1 MKRFKESVKEY
12 FNFTKNERSGVVWLL
27 IVCVL
32 LLVFWIGE
40 DAFIASQQGN
50 LKITYIEEQEE
61 STTKP
66 KDQEEQQEIEMFYFD
81 PNNLP
86 ASEWSKLGLSDKQIK
101 GIHNYEKAG
110 GSFKRKEDV
119 LKMYTISDGMYA
131 ELEPYIRIEVAA
143 NGLPTRQH
151 STLIT
156 DEPEHSEPIPKR
168 SAIIEL
174 NSVDTLELMELKGIG
189 PVFSKNILKYRG
201 LLGGYYSI
209 DQLKEVYGL
218 RDHPEAVDQISVH
231 LMIDTTLIRK
241 IDLNTAEAKDLASHI
256 YIDWNVAK
264 AIVAYR
270 NTHGPYKNVSSVSK
284 CHLVDDALMT
294 KIAPYLKV
302 D

>member
-1 MKRFKESVKEY
+1 MSRFKESVKEY
-12 FNFTKNERSGVVWLL
+12 FNFPKNERSGVVWLL
-27 IVCVL
+27 VVCVL
-32 LLVFWIGE
+32 FLILWIGQ
-40 DAFIASQQGN
+40 DAFIATQQGD
-50 LKITYIEEQEE
+50 LKIKYIEEQVEGSEGTREKE
-61 STTKP
+61 SS
-66 KDQEEQQEIEMFYFD
+66 QEPELFYFD

-86 ASEWSKLGLSDKQIK
+86 AAEWKKLGLSDKQIT

-110 GSFKRKEDV
+110 GGFKTKEDV
-119 LKMYTISDGMYA
+119 HKMYTISDEKFA
-131 ELEPYIRIEVAA
+131 QLRPFIRIEIVA
-143 NGLPTRQH
+143 NDLTTERH
-151 STLIT
+151 SKLVTK
-156 DEPEHSEPIPKR
+156 EPEHSKPISKR
-168 SAIIEL
+168 STIIEL
-174 NSVDTLELMELKGIG
+174 NSADTLELMELKGIG
-189 PVFSKNILKYRG
+189 PVFSKNILKYRN

-218 RDHPEAVDQISVH
+218 RDHPEVVDQISVY

-241 IDLNTAEAKDLASHI
+241 VNLNTSEVKDLASHI

-270 NTHGPYKNVSSVSK
+270 NAHGPYKNVAGMSK